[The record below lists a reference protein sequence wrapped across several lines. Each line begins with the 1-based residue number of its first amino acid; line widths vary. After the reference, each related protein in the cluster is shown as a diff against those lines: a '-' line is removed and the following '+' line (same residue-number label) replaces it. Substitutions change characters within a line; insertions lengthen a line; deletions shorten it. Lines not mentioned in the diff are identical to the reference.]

1 MLPTLYSPVSTT
13 PGCDPGSWGNISSH
27 RTIGL
32 RKPSYCRERDVAV
45 GLGAG
50 GGERWDGRG
59 KGGRRED
66 TMAKAHLCGKDQE
79 LHVGIKEFHSLA
91 QQP

>member
-1 MLPTLYSPVSTT
+1 M
-13 PGCDPGSWGNISSH
+13 
-27 RTIGL
+27 
-32 RKPSYCRERDVAV
+32 V

-66 TMAKAHLCGKDQE
+66 TMAKAHLCGKDQD